1 MIRKQQLGDIIQITN
16 RMLTLADAGAWED
29 LPDLQTERETL
40 ISTFFEAK
48 VNPNEIGWVE
58 AGLRELLELER
69 TIVQKTNSQFQVVS
83 AHLQKLRD
91 GKKANLAY
99 EKNK

>member
-40 ISTFFEAK
+40 ISTFFDSSF
-48 VNPNEIGWVE
+48 PD
-58 AGLRELLELER
+58 LL
-69 TIVQKTNSQFQVVS
+69 
-83 AHLQKLRD
+83 
-91 GKKANLAY
+91 
-99 EKNK
+99 